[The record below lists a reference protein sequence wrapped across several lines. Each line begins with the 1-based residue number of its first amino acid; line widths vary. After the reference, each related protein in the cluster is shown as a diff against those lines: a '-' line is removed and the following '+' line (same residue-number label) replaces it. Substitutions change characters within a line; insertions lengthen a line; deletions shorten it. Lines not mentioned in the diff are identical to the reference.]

1 MVFLRVQDMFHV
13 EKMFPKDFEF
23 AARLSNTMNWDAS
36 EEDFE
41 FNAKLEPEGCFV
53 LYSDSEKVGIT
64 TAISFDQV
72 GWLGNVIVSEEHRGK
87 GGGLLMV
94 EKAMEYL
101 TNKGVKTIGLY
112 SYVDRIPFYAKQGFR
127 FDSKFVVM
135 KGKGFSR
142 STKAHVRAFTAN
154 DEQLIFD
161 MDRLCFGGSRSRLL
175 EPILNDPANLCYVR
189 ADTGQL
195 FGFAVAKVIDEV
207 SEVGPL
213 VCRREHSDVATDL
226 LFTILSKLEGCEVS
240 LCIPE
245 KEAGILKLLKQHG
258 FREHLILARLFRG
271 TPIIN
276 DYIYIA
282 ESLERG

>member
-1 MVFLRVQDMFHV
+1 MFHV
-13 EKMFPKDFEF
+13 EKMLPEDFEF
-23 AARLSNTMNWDAS
+23 AVCLSNTMNWDAS

-87 GGGLLMV
+87 GGGSLMV
-94 EKAMEYL
+94 EKAINYL
-101 TNKGVKTIGLY
+101 TTKGVKTIGLY

-127 FDSKFVVM
+127 YDSKFVVM

-142 STKAHVRAFTAN
+142 STKAHVRAATAN
-154 DEQLIFD
+154 DEQSIFD
-161 MDRLCFGGSRSRLL
+161 LDRLCFGGSRRRLL
-175 EPILNDPANLCYVR
+175 EPILHDSDNLCYVCTYSDR
-189 ADTGQL
+189 L
-195 FGFAVAKVIDEV
+195 LGFAVAKVSDEV

-213 VCRREHSDVATDL
+213 VCRREHGDAAMDL
-226 LFTILSKLEGCEVS
+226 LFTILGKLEGYEVS

-245 KEAGILKLLKQHG
+245 KESGILNLLRRHG
-258 FREHLILARLFRG
+258 FKEHLILARLFRG